1 MSKFITSIPVD
12 FDALVQHVPKNTYIF
27 SATLSVDRKRV
38 DVVWDNPAL
47 VSPVAGEWPYP
58 IENVRNGTLPERVKL
73 AEWAKAGQ
81 DVKVEPAPAV
91 TPAPAETVGKRRK
104 G

>member
-12 FDALVQHVPKNTYIF
+12 FDALTAHVPKNTYIF
-27 SATLSVDRKRV
+27 SATLSADRKSV

-58 IENVRNGTLPERVKL
+58 FENVRNGKLPDRVRL
-73 AEWAKAGQ
+73 ADWARPGN
-81 DVKVEPAPAV
+81 DVRMETHSEPAPV
-91 TPAPAETVGKRRK
+91 AETPVKRGRK